1 LRFLRHFSAA
11 AELPLE
17 DEIATAISMRR
28 YLRVSYAFRFHEGD
42 SSMARLK
49 LPITACLA
57 AIYLLATLQPASA
70 VDSTWVGTTDDINL
84 VDNWGGALP
93 IGGTATFTDVGNHN
107 PVLTAD
113 FNTTYLSWAE
123 AVNGPYTL
131 TGPFLL
137 TAGDAVADA
146 NGVAANSSDF
156 DVTIDV
162 TQLDLT
168 RTATIVSGDWIISSS
183 DRGTGNLT
191 LGHSGGSMV
200 LRMGMSSGTV
210 DSRPTISAFNST
222 TVTVYPTV
230 DFSTSITTSGTRD
243 FRLNPSSGSTI
254 NLFGGISGTGTD
266 KPSRFVRI
274 IGSGGKVVLGNS
286 GTWDGRLTVGT
297 SDLEINH
304 NDSLGAVGSSASFTE
319 ILQTANTGA
328 LRLTNNI
335 TTGETIYL
343 YERTTTANPQLRNI
357 SGSNTITGTILND
370 RPNTTGFCMLS
381 SDGDAMG
388 DLLTLSGDIRRTST
402 AGNGLSEL
410 WLMGAGDAVVMG
422 NVTQDGSNN
431 AWTEVRKTGIG
442 TWTLSG
448 TANNYTGGT
457 VIEEGVLSLGSVGAL
472 TNTST
477 INVRTN
483 GTLDVSGQTSFT
495 VGGMVSQIVKG
506 DGAVLGDLAIA
517 AGSTFAVDYSGS
529 VIDSLTIS
537 GELDISNAAID
548 FNDVGGALT
557 PGVHVIATYGSLVG
571 TSFLNVIDK
580 PDGFVIDYDYL
591 GNQIALVAPT
601 PGDFNGD
608 GVVDGADFNA
618 WQMNFPTSENAAL
631 LQGDADGDG
640 DVDGADFIVWQTNF
654 APAPAPGTSPV
665 PEPAAFLLFGLGF
678 SAMLAL
684 AHCRGMTSRFV
695 FRRSM

>member
-1 LRFLRHFSAA
+1 MRLRIGVLVSRLNRLITAHLVAFFVFGHLHLASAA
-11 AELPLE
+11 
-17 DEIATAISMRR
+17 
-28 YLRVSYAFRFHEGD
+28 
-42 SSMARLK
+42 
-49 LPITACLA
+49 
-57 AIYLLATLQPASA
+57 
-70 VDSTWVGTTDDINL
+70 DSTWTGATNDINL
-84 VDNWGGALP
+84 DSNWGGVLP
-93 IGGTATFTDVGNHN
+93 IGGVATFTAAGDHN
-107 PVLTAD
+107 PVLTAN
-113 FNTTYLSWAE
+113 FNSNYLSWVE
-123 AVNGPYTL
+123 SVDSPYTV

-137 TAGDAVADA
+137 SLGDSAANV

-162 TQLDLT
+162 AQLDLA
-168 RTATIVSGDWIISSS
+168 RTATIVSGDWTISSS

-191 LGHSGGSMV
+191 IGHSGGSMV

-222 TVTVYPTV
+222 TVTVYPTI
-230 DFSTSITTSGTRD
+230 DFSASSTTHATRD

-254 NLFGGISGTGTD
+254 NLFGGINGTGTD

-304 NDSLGAVGSSASFTE
+304 NDSLGAVGSASFTE
-319 ILQTANTGA
+319 ILQAANNGA

-335 TTGETIYL
+335 TTGEPIYL

-357 SGSNTITGTILND
+357 SGSNTITSTILND
-370 RPNTTGFCMLS
+370 RPNTTGFCMIS
-381 SDGDAMG
+381 SDGTAMG
-388 DLLTLSGDIRRTST
+388 DLLTISGDIRRTSVD
-402 AGNGLSEL
+402 GNGLSDL
-410 WLMGAGDAVVMG
+410 WLMGDGNANVTG

-431 AWTEVRKTGIG
+431 LWTEVRKMGGG

-448 TANNYTGGT
+448 ASNNYTGGT
-457 VIEEGVLSLGSVGAL
+457 VIEGGVLSLGSTGAL
-472 TNTST
+472 TNTSS
-477 INVRTN
+477 INVQTN

-495 VGGMVSQIVKG
+495 VGAVVSQTIKG
-506 DGAVLGDLAIA
+506 DGTVSGDLAIA

-529 VIDSLTIS
+529 LMDSLTIT
-537 GELDISNAAID
+537 GVLDISNAAID
-548 FNDVGGALT
+548 FNDIGGALT
-557 PGVHVIATYGSLVG
+557 PGIHVIATYGSLVG
-571 TSFLNVIDK
+571 ASFLNVIDK

-601 PGDFNGD
+601 PGDFNSD
-608 GVVDGADFNA
+608 GVVNGADFSA

-654 APAPAPGTSPV
+654 APAPAPGASPV

-684 AHCRGMTSRFV
+684 THRRGM
-695 FRRSM
+695 RRQNCFSKRDEIL